1 MIPMKLTRIIE
12 GLGAIALVSLVAV
25 AGCNSLDVSNPNEPD
40 AQRALSDPATIEA
53 VAAGAMRTWFNA
65 YTSLRGAGV
74 LETQAKSYSS
84 SWNNGNLNFYSSV
97 DNPTAPPANWT
108 RGITPLAWQNDPA
121 AAARTSVDAFWGG
134 GLDESGNSRGGMYSA
149 LSSANDA
156 LTAIRINKVTI
167 RTDADTKR
175 AEAIA
180 AFMQGAS
187 LMVVALN
194 FDKGYVVDEHTN
206 LVTLTYSTRTI
217 VRDSAVSKLQQAA
230 ALATATSFTT
240 PADWAHGITYT
251 NVQIAQI
258 ANTMAAMTLAYWPRD
273 NTELTKVDWAKVVS
287 FTSKGMSAGT
297 PVDFNFIQDGYSQW
311 ISECQNWFVEMDTGR
326 MDTRVAHFLDPATQ
340 ADPWPDPNGNPQPN
354 SPDKRLG
361 DGTFGNTDTQAN
373 FGTVP
378 KTSKAGTDY
387 AWSGVAIFRP
397 ARGQYHQSN
406 IGHIRYDLSGTQ
418 DVTAQYG
425 GYGLA
430 TAISAT
436 LNDLLWAEALLRQG
450 SSNANAAAKL
460 IDNTRVTRGG
470 LSPSGTNAGVGSD
483 ADGPCMANNKKA
495 SDGTACTLWSMLI
508 YEKEVELPGL
518 GPAPFWEER
527 RLPNII
533 AGGFAGDNSPKRL
546 IQGLLPGTP
555 RELPVPYK
563 ELGVKGEALYTWGGA
578 TPNSKIP

>member
-1 MIPMKLTRIIE
+1 MRLSRIIQ
-12 GLGAIALVSLVAV
+12 GLGAVALVAA

-40 AQRALSDPATIEA
+40 AARALSDPATIEA

-74 LETQAKSYSS
+74 LETDAKSYSS
-84 SWNNGNLNFYSSV
+84 SWNNGNLNFYSSI
-97 DNPTAPPANWT
+97 DNPTAPPDQWT
-108 RGITPLAWQNDPA
+108 RAQTPRAWQNDPA

-167 RTDADTKR
+167 RNDGDTKR

-180 AFMQGAS
+180 SFMQGAS
-187 LMVVALN
+187 LMVNALN
-194 FDKGYVVDEHTN
+194 FDKGYVVDEKTN
-206 LVTLTYSTRTI
+206 LASLDYSTRAV
-217 VRDSAVSKLQQAA
+217 VRDSAVSKLAQAA
-230 ALATATSFTT
+230 SLAAASTFTT
-240 PADWAHGITYT
+240 PADWAHGVTYT
-251 NVQIAQI
+251 NTQIAQI

-273 NTELTKVDWAKVVS
+273 NTEVAKVDWAKVIS
-287 FTSKGMSAGT
+287 FTSKGMSVGA
-297 PVDFNFIQDGYSQW
+297 PVDFTFIQDGYSQW
-311 ISECQNWFVEMDTGR
+311 ISETQNWFVEIDTGR
-326 MDTRVAHFLDPATQ
+326 LDTRLAHFLDPATQ
-340 ADPWPDPNGNPQPN
+340 ADPWPDPNGNPKPN

-361 DGTFGNTDTQAN
+361 DGSFGDADTQAN
-373 FGTVP
+373 FGTIP

-406 IGHIRYDLSGTQ
+406 IAHIRYDLSGNQ
-418 DVTAQYG
+418 DVNAQYG
-425 GYGLA
+425 GFGSA
-430 TAISAT
+430 TVISAT
-436 LNDLLWAEALLRQG
+436 LNDLLWAEALLRQ
-450 SSNANAAAKL
+450 SSGNAAQAVTL
-460 IDNTRVTRGG
+460 IDKTRVGRGG
-470 LSPSGTNAGVGSD
+470 LTGSATNAGVGSD
-483 ADGPCMANNKKA
+483 ADGPCMANGKKA
-495 SDGTACTLWSMLI
+495 KDGTACTLWSMLI
-508 YEKEVELPGL
+508 YEKEIELPGL

-533 AGGFAGDNSPKRL
+533 GGGFAGDNSPRRL

-563 ELGVKGEALYTWGGA
+563 ELGVKGQALYTWGGA
-578 TPNSKIP
+578 TPNSPTP

>member
-12 GLGAIALVSLVAV
+12 GLGAIALVAL

-74 LETQAKSYSS
+74 LVTQAKSYSS
-84 SWNNGNLNFYSSV
+84 SWNNGNLNFYSSI
-97 DNPTAPPANWT
+97 DNPTDPPANWT
-108 RGITPLAWQNDPA
+108 RATTPRSWQNDPA

-194 FDKGYVVDEHTN
+194 FDKGYVVDEKTD
-206 LVTLTYSTRTI
+206 LVSLQYSNRAV
-217 VRDSAVSKLQQAA
+217 VRDSAVSKLTQAA
-230 ALATATSFTT
+230 ALAAATTFVT

-251 NVQIAQI
+251 SAQIAQI

-273 NTELTKVDWAKVVS
+273 NTELAKVDWAKVVS

-311 ISECQNWFVEMDTGR
+311 ISEVQNWFVEMDTGR

-340 ADPWPDPNGNPQPN
+340 KDPWPDPNGNPQPN

-361 DGTFGNTDTQAN
+361 DGTFGNTDTRDN
-373 FGTVP
+373 FGTIP

-406 IGHIRYDLSGTQ
+406 IGHIRYDVSGTQ
-418 DVTAQYG
+418 DVNAQYG

-430 TAISAT
+430 TVISAT

-450 SSNANAAAKL
+450 SSNANTAVTL
-460 IDNTRVTRGG
+460 INKTRVTRGG
-470 LSPSGTNAGVGSD
+470 LSSSGTNAGVGSD
-483 ADGPCMANNKKA
+483 ADGPCMANGLKA
-495 SDGTACTLWSMLI
+495 KDGTACTLWSMLI

-518 GPAPFWEER
+518 GAASFWEER

-533 AGGFAGDNSPKRL
+533 GGGFTGDNSPRRL

-563 ELGVKGEALYTWGGA
+563 ELGVKGQALYTWGGA
-578 TPNSKIP
+578 TPNSPVP